1 MRSRK
6 FNQLIVSYYHLV
18 VDLRY
23 LLIRVVSTMDPNVR
37 NVDYDI
43 MQSYEIQ
50 SGFIGLGEFLE
61 KRGAIHLIRGESCR
75 AE

>member
-1 MRSRK
+1 
-6 FNQLIVSYYHLV
+6 
-18 VDLRY
+18 
-23 LLIRVVSTMDPNVR
+23 MDQRIR

-50 SGFIGLGEFLE
+50 SGFIGLGDFLE
-61 KRGAIHLIRGESCR
+61 KCGAIKLIRGESCK

>member
-1 MRSRK
+1 M
-6 FNQLIVSYYHLV
+6 N
-18 VDLRY
+18 
-23 LLIRVVSTMDPNVR
+23 PEVR

-50 SGFIGLGEFLE
+50 SGFIGLGDFLE
-61 KRGAIHLIRGESCR
+61 KRGVIHLIRGESCK